1 MPWRRIVANPP
12 EQNDEPGSPD
22 FPEVAVTQ
30 RSRWRLQLVWLVP
43 LVAVL
48 IGGWLA
54 MQAILQKGPTIT
66 ISFNTGE
73 GIEAGKTKIKYK
85 DVDIGVVKSV
95 ALSKDHRGVIASAE
109 LAKDATDLLVDDT
122 RFWVVRPRISGGTV
136 SGLGTLLSGSYIGT
150 DVGTQAKARRDFVG
164 LEIPPVFAK
173 DVPGR
178 EYVLKSED
186 MGSLDIGTPVFFRRL
201 QVGQISSYTM
211 DPDGNG
217 VTLRV
222 FINAPYDKYV
232 HDNTRFWHASGVDVS
247 LDTGG
252 VKVNTQSMVAI
263 LIGGVAFQ
271 SPDDGESG
279 PQAEANA
286 QFDLFRDRAEAM
298 KRHDKIAETFVLS
311 FKESVRGLTIGAPV
325 DFRGIVVG
333 EVTGIYTRF
342 DREKKE
348 FSIPVEVRLYP
359 ERFTSRYESGVKGKG
374 GRITD
379 NPHALAIW
387 LVEHGFRGQLR
398 TGNLLTGQLYV
409 ALDFFPAAPKATV
422 DWDAKPPELPTVP
435 GGLQSLQDSI
445 TSLVAKLNKV
455 PFEGIGKDVRVTLQN
470 VDKLLKTLD
479 AEVAPE
485 ARAAIVSARTALDSA
500 NTAMQPDSAL
510 LQSTA
515 DTMRELSR
523 TAASLRALA
532 DYLERHPE
540 ALIRG
545 KTEDKK

>member
-1 MPWRRIVANPP
+1 MANPP
-12 EQNDEPGSPD
+12 EQGDEPGAPD
-22 FPEVAVTQ
+22 FPEVVATQ
-30 RSRWRLQLVWLVP
+30 HSRWRLQLVWLVP
-43 LVAVL
+43 LIAVL

-54 MQAILQKGPTIT
+54 AQAILQKGPTIT
-66 ISFNTGE
+66 ISFKTGE
-73 GIEAGKTKIKYK
+73 GLEAGKTKIKYK

-95 ALSKDHRGVIASAE
+95 ILSKDHRGVIASAE
-109 LAKDATDLLVDDT
+109 LAKDASDLLVDDT

-150 DVGTQAKARRDFVG
+150 DVGNQTKSRRDFVG
-164 LEIPPVFAK
+164 LETPPVFAK
-173 DVPGR
+173 DVPGK
-178 EYVLKSED
+178 EFVLKSED

-201 QVGQISSYTM
+201 QVGQISSYNM
-211 DPDGNG
+211 DADGNG

-232 HDNTRFWHASGVDVS
+232 HADTRFWHASGVDVS
-247 LDTGG
+247 LDTSG

-271 SPDDGESG
+271 SPDDADSG

-298 KRHDKIAETFVLS
+298 KRHDKIASTYVLN
-311 FKESVRGLTIGAPV
+311 FKESVRGLAVGAPV

-348 FSIPVEVRLYP
+348 FSIPVEVRIYP
-359 ERFTSRYESGVKGKG
+359 ERFTSRYESGVKGG
-374 GRITD
+374 AITD
-379 NPHALAIW
+379 NPHALSVW

-398 TGNLLTGQLYV
+398 TGNLLTGQLYIT
-409 ALDFFPAAPKATV
+409 LDFFPGAPKATMN
-422 DWDAKPPELPTVP
+422 WNAKPPEFPTVP
-435 GGLQSLQDSI
+435 GGLQSLQESI
-445 TSLVAKLNKV
+445 TNLVAKLNKV
-455 PFEGIGKDVRVTLQN
+455 PFEGIGKDVRATLQN
-470 VDKLLKTLD
+470 ADKLLKTLD
-479 AEVAPE
+479 TELAPE
-485 ARAAIVSARTALDSA
+485 ARATIVSARAALDSA
-500 NTAMQPDSAL
+500 NSAMQPDSEL
-510 LQSTA
+510 SQSTA